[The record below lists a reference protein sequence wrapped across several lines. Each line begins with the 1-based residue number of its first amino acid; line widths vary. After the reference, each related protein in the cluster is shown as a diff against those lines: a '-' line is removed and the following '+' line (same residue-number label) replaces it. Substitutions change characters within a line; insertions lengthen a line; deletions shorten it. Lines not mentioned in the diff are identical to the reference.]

1 MGSEGTYVFLFIQI
15 RARGIQHLDTLEWDQ
30 LMESA
35 RAWGKHSLDMV
46 IDELYDWRAAT
57 YTRLHLTRPVD
68 LGPSTVAASVAVGST
83 STTTAA
89 AVVAAAAGEVR
100 DIGSSEVGGSPPSHL
115 WVGPMAMGP
124 RDNHGTQCVVG
135 GAPDEINAKL
145 WVVAI
150 DFVFGHACLVV
161 LSNLCNGDSLQLSRL
176 ELTVWTWLERTLI
189 MDPKQTAGAVS
200 GTTGWTGWSNSTDG
214 TAPTIVTRRD
224 RHVERGLF
232 HVAAE
237 ILGLLSSC
245 QSLVSLAERLVAAI
259 DKTSLDTLEN
269 PNISSAVAVVRSPA
283 PPTVALALR
292 RLRALAFLELDL
304 RSVASVVQST
314 QVVQVAMNL
323 FIHLHGIPSLK
334 DAVCRALTSL
344 LLPLA
349 SFRLGE
355 NVDCS
360 PWFNVMSALYDR
372 MQQWGEKDKHQA
384 VALPLLT
391 SMCVFECERMPCVWS
406 VMMSILSPAWVL
418 IGLFVGHCFTE
429 CIKLAL
435 ICVRVQNCRYTL
447 HC

>member
-1 MGSEGTYVFLFIQI
+1 MQRYCVLSLLFVQI

-46 IDELYDWRAAT
+46 LDELYDWRAAT

-68 LGPSTVAASVAVGST
+68 LGPSTGAASVAMGGSSVVT
-83 STTTAA
+83 GAATAA
-89 AVVAAAAGEVR
+89 AATSATAAAGEVR
-100 DIGSSEVGGSPPSHL
+100 DVGASEVGGGSLPSHP
-115 WVGPMAMGP
+115 WVGPMAVGP
-124 RDNHGTQCVVG
+124 RDDHGTQFMVG

-150 DFVFGHACLVV
+150 DFVFGHVCLVV
-161 LSNLCNGDSLQLSRL
+161 LSNLCNGDSVQLSRL
-176 ELTVWTWLERTLI
+176 ELTAWTWLERTLI
-189 MDPKQTAGAVS
+189 MDPKQTAGAAS
-200 GTTGWTGWSNSTDG
+200 GTTGWTVWSNGADG
-214 TAPTIVTRRD
+214 PAPTVVTRRD

-237 ILGLLSSC
+237 ILGLLSSS

-259 DKTSLDTLEN
+259 DKTSLDTMEN
-269 PNISSAVAVVRSPA
+269 PNISNAVAVVRSPT
-283 PPTVALALR
+283 PPSVALALR

-304 RSVASVVQST
+304 RSAASVVQST

-323 FIHLHGIPSLK
+323 FSHLHGIPSLK
-334 DAVCRALTSL
+334 DAVCRSLTSL

-355 NVDCS
+355 DVDCS

-391 SMCVFECERMPCVWS
+391 SMC
-406 VMMSILSPAWVL
+406 L
-418 IGLFVGHCFTE
+418 
-429 CIKLAL
+429 
-435 ICVRVQNCRYTL
+435 
-447 HC
+447 